1 MIPNSPQIEFQ
12 LSGGERIGPAQIARW
27 NPPYHRFH
35 RNKRPVNSIG
45 KFAPLVKAG
54 KVEQQIWQ
62 AAENGKSFPV
72 LASSEQMLVERL
84 HFLKIAIK
92 ANQIGRIEPLRLYE
106 EDSRLGDTM
115 EFGEVS
121 DQSPLVPI

>member
-1 MIPNSPQIEFQ
+1 MES
-12 LSGGERIGPAQIARW
+12 
-27 NPPYHRFH
+27 PYHRFH

-62 AAENGKSFPV
+62 AAEDGKSFPV
-72 LASSEQMLVERL
+72 LASSEQVLVERL